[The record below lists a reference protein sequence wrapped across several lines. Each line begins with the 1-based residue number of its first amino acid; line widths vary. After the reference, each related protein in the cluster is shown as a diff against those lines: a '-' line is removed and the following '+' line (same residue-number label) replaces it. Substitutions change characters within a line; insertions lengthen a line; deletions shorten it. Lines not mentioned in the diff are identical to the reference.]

1 MENYTQKSFLQKAN
15 SIKLSA
21 SLAFIALG
29 TSTLVTSCGSSE
41 SEGEYEE
48 VDVLTK
54 GVKSY
59 IQETNPG
66 IFKISKEE
74 QTKAES
80 TEAIIT
86 YLTGQSKNISTS
98 EAQIMIDEEIRQNP
112 DSIGKVANLPNAL
125 LFGGMGYFLSNL
137 PGSKL
142 DKYRNDDKI
151 ASNNSSKDSVSHR
164 RNGGGLGFFP
174 LFWLSRAAYSS
185 GFRAQESMASSR
197 VRTMR
202 PVSGRSGFFKGS
214 GRGGFFG

>member
-1 MENYTQKSFLQKAN
+1 MENKLEKSYLQKAN

-29 TSTLVTSCGSSE
+29 TGTLITSCNSNNN
-41 SEGEYEE
+41 EGEYEE
-48 VDVLTK
+48 VEVLTK

-59 IQETNPG
+59 IQETSPG
-66 IFKISKEE
+66 VFKISKEE

-80 TEAIIT
+80 SEAVVT
-86 YLTGQSKNISTS
+86 YISGNQENISTS
-98 EAQIMIDEEIRQNP
+98 RAQIMIEDEIRANP

-142 DKYRNDDKI
+142 RKYRNETTV
-151 ASNNSSKDSVSHR
+151 ASNKNPKDSLSHNR
-164 RNGGGLGFFP
+164 HSGGLGFFP
-174 LFWLSRAAYSS
+174 LFWMSRAAYSS

-202 PVSGRSGFFKGS
+202 PVAGRSGFFKGS